1 MKIAII
7 IGTYRENTLKQIDY
21 LIKNGIKIKD
31 LNDNEINDISLYK
44 FKLDT
49 DYKKIDYNY
58 INKLLNYD
66 YLIISGGE
74 TAFYILNKSDFLYIE
89 NKSDIMPLISK
100 GIIKGGILNNKK
112 IVLKGGNI
120 GNEDIYLK
128 IINCIKINSF

>member
-1 MKIAII
+1 MKIGII
-7 IGTYRENTLKQIDY
+7 IGTYRKITVKQIDS
-21 LIKNGIKIKD
+21 LIKNGIKIKSLD
-31 LNDNEINDISLYK
+31 DNKINDIDLYK
-44 FKLDT
+44 FKLNI
-49 DYKKIDYNY
+49 DYKKIDDNY

-74 TAFYILNKSDFLYIE
+74 TAFYILNKSNFLYIE
-89 NKSDIMPLISK
+89 NKDDIMPLISE